1 MNSETQRIVVVGGG
15 FGGLRVVRG
24 LGRAPAQITLID
36 RRNFHLFQPLS
47 YQVATGA
54 LAPGDITYPLRAL
67 FDRQPNVRVVLGEV
81 AGIDVAQRLVRL
93 SRDAAGSH
101 PDPIAYDKLVVASG
115 SAYSY
120 FGHDE
125 WAEIAHEVKSLE
137 SALMVRS
144 RLLSAFE
151 RAELERDSERRRAAM
166 TFVVVGGGPTGVEIA
181 GQISELARDTLRR
194 DFRNIDPR
202 DARILLLEGED
213 RLLTSF
219 PTSLSA
225 SAQRSL
231 VSLGVTP
238 MLGQLVVD
246 IQEGTVTVKGSDG
259 ATQTI
264 RTDTVV
270 WAAGVKASELASD
283 LAQQIGAQT
292 DRAGRLDVTPDL
304 TLPGHPEISALGDM
318 VRVGDTVYPGVAPV
332 AIQQGNYVAHRIMAE
347 LAGRP
352 HAPFRYHDK
361 GNLATIGRARA
372 VADFGHGKLKVSGLI
387 AWLLWVGVHLW
398 YLIGFQNRAVVFL
411 RWIFSFITRG
421 RGSRIISAQS
431 LSPRA
436 GSD

>member
-24 LGRAPAQITLID
+24 LSRAPAQITLID

-67 FDRQPNVRVVLGEV
+67 FDRQPNARVVLGEV
-81 AGIDVAQRLVRL
+81 AGIDVQQRLVRL
-93 SRDAAGSH
+93 SSDATGTH
-101 PDPIAYDKLVVASG
+101 PDPIPYDKLVVASG
-115 SAYSY
+115 STYSY

-125 WAEIAHEVKSLE
+125 WAAIAHEVKSLE

-151 RAELERDSERRRAAM
+151 RAELERDSDRRRAAM

-181 GQISELARDTLRR
+181 GQIGELARDTLRR

-213 RLLTSF
+213 RLLTTF

-246 IQEGTVTVKGSDG
+246 VQEGTVTVKGSDG

-264 RTDTVV
+264 PTDTVV
-270 WAAGVKASELASD
+270 WAAGVKASELATD
-283 LAQQIGAQT
+283 LAQQIGVQT
-292 DRAGRLDVTPDL
+292 DRAGRLDVQPDL
-304 TLPGHPEISALGDM
+304 TLAGHPEISALGDM
-318 VRVGDTVYPGVAPV
+318 IRVGETVYPGVAPV
-332 AIQQGNYVAHRIMAE
+332 AIQQGNYVAHRILAE
-347 LAGRP
+347 LAGQP
-352 HAPFRYHDK
+352 HRAFRYRDK

-372 VADFGHGKLKVSGLI
+372 VADFGHGKLKVSGVL

-411 RWIFSFITRG
+411 RWIFSFLTRG

-431 LSPRA
+431 LSPRDR
-436 GSD
+436 SD